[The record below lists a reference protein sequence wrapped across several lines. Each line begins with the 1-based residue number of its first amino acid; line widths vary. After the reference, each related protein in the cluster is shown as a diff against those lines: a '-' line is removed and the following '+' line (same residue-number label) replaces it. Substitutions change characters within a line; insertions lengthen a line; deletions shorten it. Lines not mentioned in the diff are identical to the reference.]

1 MSLTRWT
8 PAALAVVLAL
18 VLTAAAPAAGTR
30 GGPLDG
36 FTVTHLPDQVGAQAS
51 AADFS
56 YEWEDV
62 AFTSRAWEQAK
73 EGGGFQVVLQVLV
86 MRGEEFVD
94 LDAVRTFL
102 ARYHERDPDTWEL
115 TDLTRD
121 DGAPG
126 LRGDREAFWTPGEG
140 VAVEVRDTSGLL
152 GQEELLATARGVVEE
167 KSGLSG

>member
-73 EGGGFQVVLQVLV
+73 EG
-86 MRGEEFVD
+86 GEEFVD